1 MFCDLLLKVREH
13 FTLNVGRTCNSK
25 NLTKPDF
32 VKRSAFCLHEGET
45 MSVFGSRF
53 ECLKCFMVHHT
64 LPNKFS
70 CVLVCCHKNF
80 YHNSEFVDLHFSY
93 SQCDM
98 FLHIIEKRSSQ
109 GRYRPVF
116 MMVCCALWILVR
128 CNIVILKGHIKS

>member
-1 MFCDLLLKVREH
+1 MFRDLLLKVTEH
-13 FTLNVGRTCNSK
+13 FTLSVGRNGK
-25 NLTKPDF
+25 NLKTKPDF
-32 VKRSAFCLHEGET
+32 VKRSAFCLHESET

-53 ECLKCFMVHHT
+53 ECLRCFMVHHT

-70 CVLVCCHKNF
+70 WVLVCCHKNF

-98 FLHIIEKRSSQ
+98 FLHIIEKWRNSQ
-109 GRYRPVF
+109 GRNRPVF

-128 CNIVILKGHIKS
+128 CNIVLLRGHIKS